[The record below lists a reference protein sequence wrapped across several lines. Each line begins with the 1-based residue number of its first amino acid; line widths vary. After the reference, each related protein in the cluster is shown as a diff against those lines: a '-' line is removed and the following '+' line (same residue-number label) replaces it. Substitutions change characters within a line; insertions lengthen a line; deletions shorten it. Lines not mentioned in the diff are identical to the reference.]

1 MKSEPTM
8 PFIIKQLE
16 EALEE
21 RQTPDRRRGDRA
33 YKGHAG
39 EDRRKENRR
48 ERRKEKSADSSTL

>member
-21 RQTPDRRRGDRA
+21 RQTPDRRKSDRS
-33 YKGHAG
+33 YKGPVG
-39 EDRRKENRR
+39 EDRRRENRR
-48 ERRKEKSADSSTL
+48 ERRQEKSANNSL

>member
-21 RQTPDRRRGDRA
+21 RQTPDRRKSDRA
-33 YKGHAG
+33 YKGPQG
-39 EDRRKENRR
+39 EDRRKEDRR
-48 ERRKEKSADSSTL
+48 ARRKQASAESNQ